1 MTFYFAGRQFW
12 AGTDSDIYV
21 ELIGEQGN
29 SKIIQLS
36 PNKNQLEANSIDSF
50 DLGDL
55 DGRQI
60 GELRSIIVGKQ
71 YTFGFFSDWE
81 LLKVEVFNSAG
92 KKYVLNCNCWLT
104 NTKNKKFINLTS
116 YENVPNI
123 GSGDPYPLTRSSRLF
138 PITIVLLALFL
149 ILILF
154 SYFGN
159 VICKKWRENIQFL
172 TGTRLYTSFF
182 FIYFSLLY

>member
-172 TGTRLYTSFF
+172 TGTRLLTSFF
-182 FIYFSLLY
+182 YLL